1 MRFMTPVAGLAA
13 AFLLS
18 GCGLFDKER
27 PPPCPMVS
35 ILADAAQITKFRPGE
50 GRDLI
55 DMLYEGRMTG
65 LKVACEFK
73 RDKDDEAREDLAVE
87 EASKK
92 GAPIRKTLPA
102 GVMTINITL
111 EMQAALGAALKGNKA
126 DFRYFVAV
134 TGPDR
139 EMISK
144 KEFPLSVLFPGNA
157 TVVTVQDQP
166 LGLVLPV
173 KAGESP
179 KRYTVFTG
187 FQLDSGDLEYNRKRQ
202 ER

>member
-1 MRFMTPVAGLAA
+1 MRLFRPFVLGVVAAGLA
-13 AFLLS
+13 
-18 GCGLFDKER
+18 GCGLLDKER
-27 PPPCPMVS
+27 PPPCPPVS
-35 ILADAAQITKFRPGE
+35 ILADAAHVTKFRPGE

-73 RDKDDEAREDLAVE
+73 RDKDDEAREDAAVE
-87 EASKK
+87 EAAKK
-92 GAPIRKTLPA
+92 GTPIRKTLP
-102 GVMTINITL
+102 GGMMTIKVTL
-111 EMQAALGAALKGNKA
+111 EMQAALGAALRGNRA

-144 KEFPLSVLFPGNA
+144 KEFPLTVNFPGSA
-157 TVVTVQDQP
+157 TLVTVQDQP
-166 LGLVLPV
+166 LDLLLPI
-173 KAGESP
+173 KSGESP
-179 KRYTVFTG
+179 RRYTIFTG
-187 FQLDSGDLEYNRKRQ
+187 FQLDSAELEHNRKRQ